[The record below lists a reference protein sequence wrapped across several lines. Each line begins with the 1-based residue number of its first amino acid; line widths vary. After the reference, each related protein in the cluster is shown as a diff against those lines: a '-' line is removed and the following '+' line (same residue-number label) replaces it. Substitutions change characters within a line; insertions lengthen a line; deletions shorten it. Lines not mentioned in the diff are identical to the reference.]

1 MIPTRDKLIKPMIM
15 GKIFFTLVIYY
26 SKVNVF
32 LLTFKA
38 LQI

>member
-1 MIPTRDKLIKPMIM
+1 MPTSDKLIKPIIM
-15 GKIFFTLVIYY
+15 GKIFFTLVIYC

-32 LLTFKA
+32 LLTFKT